1 MALILSTASTRIL
14 LNGRPGKRICHT
26 RGLRQ
31 GDPLSPMLF
40 VLSMEVLNAL
50 ILQAEEEQ
58 LFLPLGNS
66 GIIFR
71 ASFYADDT
79 VIFIKPARQDLLLLL
94 SIMEAFEQISGL
106 RTNKEKSKATPIN
119 CSAEET
125 QLAVAIFWLCRC
137 R

>member
-1 MALILSTASTRIL
+1 MHCLITSMGCWVHRRSVRAQ
-14 LNGRPGKRICHT
+14 PG
-26 RGLRQ
+26 
-31 GDPLSPMLF
+31 LF

-125 QLAVAIFWLCRC
+125 QLAVAIFGCAVVDEIRLAVYRGICPR
-137 R
+137 

>member
-1 MALILSTASTRIL
+1 
-14 LNGRPGKRICHT
+14 
-26 RGLRQ
+26 
-31 GDPLSPMLF
+31 MLF

-125 QLAVAIFWLCRC
+125 LSLFLVVPLSINTSGSHMLTIVDESVEVCMRNRTVTQNARDND
-137 R
+137 